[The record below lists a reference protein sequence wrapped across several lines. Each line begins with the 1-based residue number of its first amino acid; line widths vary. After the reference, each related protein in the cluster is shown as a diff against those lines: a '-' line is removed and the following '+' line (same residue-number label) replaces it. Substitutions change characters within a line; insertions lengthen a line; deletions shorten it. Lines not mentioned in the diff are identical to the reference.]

1 MSVSYQCRVHVVV
14 HAGTITGSQLWLLWG
29 WRSCV
34 PKRTISSTSSP
45 ELIILKTWSVTFLFI
60 CFAKIYSWYATLAS
74 LRCRATLL
82 PQPSSIK
89 IVDRGHRTQLGCSTS
104 SCVTSFFFSFFLFF
118 SAWVIDLLH
127 KHVISFQFLSEDSKQ
142 KGIKQKEPNQ
152 KTDRRLLY
160 PHALPSMLWEKGG

>member
-104 SCVTSFFFSFFLFF
+104 SCVTSFFLSFFFYFF
-118 SAWVIDLLH
+118 LLEWS
-127 KHVISFQFLSEDSKQ
+127 IYYTSMLSHS
-142 KGIKQKEPNQ
+142 NFSQ
-152 KTDRRLLY
+152 KTQNKK
-160 PHALPSMLWEKGG
+160 A